1 MRGDVLLTPCPLA
14 SLLPLG
20 SLGGGLGGSLW
31 SGLLGWSCPWLEPAA
46 PMVWSG
52 HHPDEKT
59 AGVHNKREGCRGL
72 FRVDENGFF
81 HLRKVGG
88 QSPL

>member
-52 HHPDEKT
+52 HHPDVRRLPVSTTSEKD
-59 AGVHNKREGCRGL
+59 AEVYFVWMKMVSFILGK
-72 FRVDENGFF
+72 
-81 HLRKVGG
+81 
-88 QSPL
+88 